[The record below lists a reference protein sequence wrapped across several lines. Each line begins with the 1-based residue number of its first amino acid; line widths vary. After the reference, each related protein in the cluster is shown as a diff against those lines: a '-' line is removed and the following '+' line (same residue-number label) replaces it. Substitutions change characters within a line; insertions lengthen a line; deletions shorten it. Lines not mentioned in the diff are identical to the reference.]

1 MELVPIDII
10 GILVFSVMS
19 LLVCRVLHYNERRFI
34 YTAAF
39 LAVFSALLLIFIVF
53 VLKDEPSLL
62 KDISTCVFGP
72 LFVLGYWFFCRPQSK
87 KEKNLMRFVGIV
99 GLIPSITRLLTILV
113 FALFCG
119 NM

>member
-39 LAVFSALLLIFIVF
+39 LAVFSGILFISF
-53 VLKDEPSLL
+53 NIIKDDRLG

-87 KEKNLMRFVGIV
+87 KEKNLMLFVGIV
-99 GLIPSITRLLTILV
+99 GLIPSITQLLTILV